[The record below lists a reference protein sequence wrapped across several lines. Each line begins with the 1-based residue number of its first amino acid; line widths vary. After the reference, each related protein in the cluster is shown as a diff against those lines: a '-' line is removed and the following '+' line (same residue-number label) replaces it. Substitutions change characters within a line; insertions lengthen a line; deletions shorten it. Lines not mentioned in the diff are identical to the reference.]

1 MPQTIQG
8 KRENCDIGQA
18 HRVIGVDGRAGNEAP
33 SVQVK
38 GERGE
43 DMDEDGGELV
53 KAVEHQAVLPDYDSE
68 HKYAHA
74 EDIVCLNMTT
84 LHIIHPCYY

>member
-8 KRENCDIGQA
+8 KRKNCDIGQA
-18 HRVIGVDGRAGNEAP
+18 HGVIGVDVRAGYEAP

-53 KAVEHQAVLPDYDSE
+53 KAVEHQAVLPDYP
-68 HKYAHA
+68 HA

-84 LHIIHPCYY
+84 INIICLSYY